1 MTNITCHCNA
11 QLDGVSGAHPG
22 CFGQAWIFE
31 GITAKDWD
39 KIFPKLIHKEWAPG
53 ELLFR
58 QGDLASSM
66 ILLKMGSIKL
76 WKVTEDGRE
85 LTLDIRNAGDFLGES
100 SLMEEDSVYPVSAS
114 CLETTAG
121 CGIDKKVFES
131 LIEEIPSFGLAV
143 VRNLSRRIDHLTGKL
158 GALSETNMEEKLYQV
173 LVSVAKQV
181 GYPTKGGWSVKL
193 HLTHEEI
200 GFLAGVHRVSVT
212 RTLKK
217 LRNKG
222 KIFLEDNMMFFP
234 NLNLS

>member
-11 QLDGVSGAHPG
+11 QPGGAQGAHPG

-31 GITAKDWD
+31 GITAQDWD
-39 KIFPKLIHKEWAPG
+39 KISPSLLHQEWTPG
-53 ELLFR
+53 DLLFR
-58 QGDLASSM
+58 QGDVASSM
-66 ILLKMGSIKL
+66 ILLKIGSIKL

-100 SLMEEDSVYPVSAS
+100 SLIEEDSIYPISAS
-114 CLETTAG
+114 CLEPTHG

-131 LIEEIPSFGLAV
+131 LIKEIPSFGLAV
-143 VRNLSRRIDHLTGKL
+143 IRNLSRRIDHLTGKL
-158 GALSETNMEEKLYQV
+158 GALSEPNMEEKLYQV

-181 GYPTKGGWSVKL
+181 GYQSKEGWSLDL

-200 GFLAGVHRVSVT
+200 GFLAGIHRVSVT
-212 RTLKK
+212 RALKK

-222 KIFLEDNMMFFP
+222 KIFLENNRMFFP